1 MCHTWTC
8 SQLLCVCTCVCVHV
22 CVCTCVCMCVC
33 VCVCVWDRWI
43 WGLCCIIWRCRCQC
57 VCVCVSLPHLRQVN
71 WWDFTSLLPPSSPSL
86 TLIGWAWSGLTL
98 LQSDRLMRRTPA
110 LNTCTRTAHTHTH
123 THTHTRDS
131 SSALYSVH
139 SYNWWII
146 SEDNYWLSA
155 DDFIRSN
162 QVQLLKNLQG
172 LET

>member
-33 VCVCVWDRWI
+33 VCVCVCVRQMNMRI
-43 WGLCCIIWRCRCQC
+43 VLHNLKVSLSVC
-57 VCVCVSLPHLRQVN
+57 VCVCFPPTPPTGKLVRLHLPSPPLLPLPHPDWLSLV
-71 WWDFTSLLPPSSPSL
+71 WTDTSAEWQIDETDACIKHLH
-86 TLIGWAWSGLTL
+86 
-98 LQSDRLMRRTPA
+98 
-110 LNTCTRTAHTHTH
+110 AHCAHTH